1 MFVNVSCN
9 FTPATEPATEE
20 TAAAE
25 ETVSA
30 EENSTEAV
38 EETVAET
45 EAKKDVDSSITLKL
59 KKTDITISF
68 LRTSVTLELDCD
80 INPEEVTW
88 FTMDSSIAIVHGGV
102 VTSMGRG
109 TTKIYAEY
117 KDQQVACIVRCN

>member
-1 MFVNVSCN
+1 MQVDEG
-9 FTPATEPATEE
+9 TDTTEP
-20 TAAAE
+20 
-25 ETVSA
+25 
-30 EENSTEAV
+30 TEADGT
-38 EETVAET
+38 EPTESTDPAQET
-45 EAKKDVDSSITLKL
+45 EATEAPEETTKPTTPEGAVLKL

-80 INPEEVTW
+80 INPEDITW
-88 FTMDSSIAIVHGGV
+88 FTMDSSIAIVHDGV